1 MKKLFVAGAL
11 ALTLTSCSSGWS
23 CKARY
28 VKSDIQKKN
37 DTRRVA

>member
-1 MKKLFVAGAL
+1 MKKIFVAGAL

-28 VKSDIQKKN
+28 VKSDIHKNN
-37 DTRRVA
+37 DTHRVA

>member
-11 ALTLTSCSSGWS
+11 ALTLASCSSGWN

-28 VKSDIQKKN
+28 VKSDIQKKKN
-37 DTRRVA
+37 THRVA